1 MPLAV
6 RRWLTTSACI
16 LISLFSSFFLAAQE
30 ANKLII
36 QGPALE
42 NCEVTFR
49 YFKARQIAKAVA
61 IKVTILD
68 GQIEEPIETGFDG
81 VEVFVQSRATP
92 IKATLRAD
100 NQELASE
107 QLDKPG
113 SLKVTSGKIGRVD
126 YKPTEIDPSN
136 TEFGI
141 FETWVKA
148 VNEQTTSQALVSDAP
163 EAKIDFQ
170 CLDVFGRELLQ
181 RIGQIDLDK
190 SLAGLIAW
198 NETGGTRMLSGVLYG
213 QSGLCG
219 VRLITVKGRLWD
231 VQPNCAEL
239 PDSYFVEPLMTEP
252 YVKKAAFLTQLLF
265 SGDAKRAHQLYAA
278 QFQEQ
283 VKVEQLAKLSET
295 LKQRFGNEIR
305 TMELK
310 KTQLSEYDFAK
321 KSRLLNVDLVV
332 ETKTGNRCISR
343 VVYNIATDR
352 TRVGKANLGA
362 INVTQVF
369 NSSHPQ
375 AAKVVQDLLE
385 GIGASNKADQVVAS
399 LPAELAPKCDKGQLQ
414 AMFNRLTAQFKDQ
427 KPDIDFDLWTVTQ
440 HEKNV
445 SASGPFKFGDK
456 DCYAEFQFVGDA
468 KLIGFSFYGPS
479 LAESTMTMFQ
489 FPGSIAETGKRFWTA
504 LLSEQAEAAHAMLD
518 KDFQSQFSLE
528 DLKKQLAEP
537 EAKPSKFKSVS
548 VDWVRM
554 SNQIARPAELMATVF
569 LTAEFEDGQITQVAC
584 DIALPE
590 KEGEAIVYDFT
601 NEFEIDFSVASIPT
615 VGSDRDAAAL
625 VIEAFQSDSSEKL
638 LSMINPGRRE
648 AIDQASLTA
657 YLKNLREIM
666 GKITGPTSIARIVD
680 YQTGG
685 KRYRCNFNLQCES
698 GESLPVEVWIYQG
711 YLERFVVSH
720 SRINDFV
727 NLLTDKKGI
736 HARVDSFVQA
746 WCRDVSETRLFMVS
760 SLNTERTMTT
770 LNSMKE
776 QLETAIGKLEK
787 LEIVDEKAGEQPGE
801 LEFLVTLKGD
811 RGEKKAKVLVD
822 VGAFGGLVS
831 AVSIQ

>member
-6 RRWLTTSACI
+6 RRSLTTSACV
-16 LISLFSSFFLAAQE
+16 LISLFSSLFLVAQE

-36 QGPALE
+36 EGPELE

-61 IKVTILD
+61 IKVTIL
-68 GQIEEPIETGFDG
+68 GGEIEEPIESGFDG

-92 IKATLRAD
+92 VRATLKAD
-100 NQELASE
+100 DQELAVE

-113 SLKVTSGKIGRVD
+113 SLKVTAGKIGRVD
-126 YKPTEIDPSN
+126 FKPTEIDPSN
-136 TEFGI
+136 TELGV

-148 VNEQTTSQALVSDAP
+148 VNSQTTSQALVSDAP

-170 CLDVFGRELLQ
+170 CLDVFGRELHQ
-181 RIGQIDLDK
+181 RIGKIDLDK
-190 SLAGLIAW
+190 SLAGLVAW

-213 QSGLCG
+213 ESGLCG
-219 VRLITVKGRLWD
+219 IRLITVRDRLWD

-239 PDSYFVEPLMTEP
+239 PDLYFAEPLTTEQ
-252 YVKKAAFLTQLLF
+252 YVKKAAFLTQLVF
-265 SGDAKRAHQLYAA
+265 SGDAKRAHQLYAT

-305 TMELK
+305 KMELK

-321 KSRLLNVDLVV
+321 KSRLLNVDLVL

-375 AAKVVQDLLE
+375 AAKVAQELLQ
-385 GIGASNKADQVVAS
+385 GIGSTIKADQVVAS
-399 LPAELAPKCDKGQLQ
+399 LPAELASICDMKQLQ
-414 AMFNRLTAQFKDQ
+414 AMLDRLGAQFKDQ
-427 KPDIDFDLWTVTQ
+427 KPEIDFDLWTVTQ
-440 HEKNV
+440 YEKNV

-456 DCYAEFQFVGDA
+456 DCYAEFQFVDDS

-479 LAESTMTMFQ
+479 LAESTMTMFR
-489 FPGSIAETGKRFWTA
+489 FPESIAETGKRFWTA

-537 EAKPSKFKSVS
+537 EAKPSKFKSVV

-554 SNQIARPAELMATVF
+554 SNQIARPVELLATVF
-569 LTAEFEDGQITQVAC
+569 LTAEFEDGEVTQVAC
-584 DIALPE
+584 DIAMPE
-590 KEGEAIVYDFT
+590 KDAQAIVYDFT

-615 VGSDRDAAAL
+615 VGSNRDAAVM
-625 VIEAFQSDSSEKL
+625 VIEAFQSDNSEKL
-638 LSMINPGRRE
+638 LSLINPGRRE

-657 YLKNLREIM
+657 YLKNLREIT
-666 GKITGPTSIARIVD
+666 GKFTGPTSIARIVD
-680 YQTGG
+680 YQDSG
-685 KRYRCNFNLQCES
+685 KRYRCNFNLQCQS
-698 GESLPVEVWIYQG
+698 GEALPVEVWIYQG

-727 NLLTDKKGI
+727 NLLTDKKGV
-736 HARVDSFVQA
+736 HARVESFVQA
-746 WCRDVSETRLFMVS
+746 WCNDVNETRPFMVS
-760 SLNTERTMTT
+760 SLYTERSLTT
-770 LNSMKE
+770 LKSMKE
-776 QLETAIGKLEK
+776 QLEILIGKLEK
-787 LEIVDEKAGEQPGE
+787 VEIVDEKAGEQPGE

-811 RGEKKAKVLVD
+811 RGEKKAKILVD